1 LVLSAKK
8 NPKFRITFRGL
19 FPSKLSGI
27 TLNSADTEA
36 TNMISTATLS
46 FTYYNMEFFD
56 E

>member
-1 LVLSAKK
+1 VLSARKT
-8 NPKFRITFRGL
+8 PKFRITFRGL
-19 FPSKLSGI
+19 FPNRLSGM

-36 TNMISTATLS
+36 TNMTANVSLS